1 MYQTGFPSG
10 TSEKESIC
18 QCRRRERH
26 GFDTWVSKIPWRRKW
41 QPTSVFHLGNPM
53 DRGSGGLQSMG
64 YKQSDTTKH
73 ACTQALRQLGC
84 SDTYLCG
91 QCNEELSPD
100 RYPFHCPKLTST
112 KLHAGLAQVEKLIII
127 FEVGFMRF
135 LQSTAGNKQILT
147 E

>member
-1 MYQTGFPSG
+1 MGL
-10 TSEKESIC
+10 
-18 QCRRRERH
+18 
-26 GFDTWVSKIPWRRKW
+26 IPGSARSPGEENGNPL
-41 QPTSVFHLGNPM
+41 QYFHLGNPM

-64 YKQSDTTKH
+64 HKQSDTTKH

-127 FEVGFMRF
+127 FEVGCMRF